1 MSGAGWYPDPGGR
14 PGHFR
19 YWDGTHWSASTST
32 SPSGP
37 PPTTASRPRQQA
49 TGTASRNPASQGFPA
64 GSATGAAA
72 SGTTSAGDRSGQ
84 GRSLLMMTLIGVLAL
99 AVIAAGVW
107 ALFIRD
113 PGGEDPLP
121 PRPTRSAWDEVV
133 TPTPTPTP
141 TRQSSAPSKSKLCP
155 YTDLSRN
162 NAPADGRRH
171 GGGLSFA
178 EPRTEGWNHRILQM
192 VPWIS
197 DTGGVGKSITPLWF
211 SMIIVGQL
219 DRTEFGDDPEQAA
232 QQVMS
237 CTASSGMYR
246 GFSGRTDT
254 KAEPMQ
260 LSGRN
265 AFRIESDITVSDQG
279 PNIPGDRVV
288 VIAVDTGNPGH
299 LAIFMASATLGDAAT
314 NADVDAAIGSLVVD

>member
-1 MSGAGWYPDPGGR
+1 
-14 PGHFR
+14 
-19 YWDGTHWSASTST
+19 
-32 SPSGP
+32 
-37 PPTTASRPRQQA
+37 
-49 TGTASRNPASQGFPA
+49 
-64 GSATGAAA
+64 
-72 SGTTSAGDRSGQ
+72 
-84 GRSLLMMTLIGVLAL
+84 MMTLIGVLVL

-113 PGGEDPLP
+113 PGGDDPLP

-133 TPTPTPTP
+133 TPTPTPTPTP

-192 VPWIS
+192 VPWVS

-219 DRTEFGDDPEQAA
+219 DRTEFGDDPEAAA

-254 KAEPMQ
+254 KVEPMQ

-279 PNIPGDRVV
+279 PAIPGDRVV
-288 VIAVDTGNPGH
+288 VIAVDTGDPGH